1 MVLYRRSSTSLTL
14 TLADQNKKI
23 IGIVQNAKRFMRENL
38 QSELFTEKDFDRLTD
53 IQNVYIYYIDLS
65 QVILTNIITA
75 TSNSAVD
82 LKP

>member
-53 IQNVYIYYIDLS
+53 IQNG
-65 QVILTNIITA
+65 
-75 TSNSAVD
+75 
-82 LKP
+82 